1 MAFGERL
8 RFFRTKRGLTQKMMG
23 IMMGYPEKSA
33 DIRVAQYEKG
43 SRYPKD
49 EVIEDLAAGLGVH
62 PKALALPDID
72 SYIGLLHTFFALE
85 DRYGIRVSTVEGEPY
100 LFVDKTGNMD
110 AAELHSMLLAWSEQA
125 EKLENG
131 EITREDYDRW
141 RYRYPEFDTTKH
153 WVKVPSKRFSD
164 MMVKA
169 FKNKLKD

>member
-1 MAFGERL
+1 M
-8 RFFRTKRGLTQKMMG
+8 
-23 IMMGYPEKSA
+23 
-33 DIRVAQYEKG
+33 
-43 SRYPKD
+43 
-49 EVIEDLAAGLGVH
+49 
-62 PKALALPDID
+62 
-72 SYIGLLHTFFALE
+72 
-85 DRYGIRVSTVEGEPY
+85 EGEPF
-100 LFVDKTGNMD
+100 LFVDKTGNKD

>member
-33 DIRVAQYEKG
+33 DIRVAQYENG

-49 EVIEDLAAGLGVH
+49 EVIEDLAAGLQVH

-85 DRYGIRVSTVEGEPY
+85 DLYGIRVSTVEGEPF
-100 LFVDKTGNMD
+100 LFVDKTGNKD

-125 EKLENG
+125 AKLENG
-131 EITREDYDRW
+131 EISREEYDRW
-141 RYRYPEFDTTKH
+141 RYRYPEFDITKH
-153 WVKVPSKRFSD
+153 WVKGKR
-164 MMVKA
+164 
-169 FKNKLKD
+169 